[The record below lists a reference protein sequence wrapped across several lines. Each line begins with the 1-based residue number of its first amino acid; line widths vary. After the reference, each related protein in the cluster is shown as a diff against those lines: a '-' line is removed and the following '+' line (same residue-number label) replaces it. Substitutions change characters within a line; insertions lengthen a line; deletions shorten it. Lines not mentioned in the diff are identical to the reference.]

1 MIVNDVDRSVLVVR
15 DTGTAR
21 GRGVFAGQAIKRG
34 TLVEAAPVVL
44 VTAAWETIPL
54 EFKKILYDWPAIGG
68 RDAGHAL
75 ALAYG
80 SLFNSTNPANL
91 KFRASACNGF
101 VLYTAAR
108 DIASGEEL
116 MINYDSEDGRPE
128 SGESWWFEQFD
139 EERVGD

>member
-1 MIVNDVDRSVLVVR
+1 VIVNDVDRSVLVVR

-44 VTAAWETIPL
+44 ITSPWETIPL
-54 EFKKILYDWPAIGG
+54 EFRKILYDWQAIGG
-68 RDAGHAL
+68 KEAGHAL

-108 DIASGEEL
+108 DIAEGEEL
-116 MINYDSEDGRPE
+116 MINYDSEDGSAE
-128 SGESWWFEQFD
+128 SSESWWFEQFK
-139 EERVGD
+139 EERV